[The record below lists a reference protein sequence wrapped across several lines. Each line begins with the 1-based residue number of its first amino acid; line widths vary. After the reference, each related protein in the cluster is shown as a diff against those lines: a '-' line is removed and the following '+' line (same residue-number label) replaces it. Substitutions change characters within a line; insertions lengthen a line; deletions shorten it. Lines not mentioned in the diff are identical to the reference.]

1 MPTTPTANTT
11 LEINVL
17 PREDGRPDGS
27 TNHGQTDGRTDDEL
41 AVLRS
46 TSSARVSG
54 SPQTC
59 SRPPLRNRFPSRQ
72 LHTMHMLPKRNTTLF
87 VLTSWSFVRSEA
99 PSIDST
105 EVIDRTRCG
114 RSVAIEACWILP
126 APSRSHSY
134 LTSLTHWFQSH
145 LIQASDWVSVG
156 KYQ

>member
-27 TNHGQTDGRTDDEL
+27 TNHGRTGDEL

-59 SRPPLRNRFPSRQ
+59 FSPARHCATGSPADSCTQCTCCQNATPLSLCSLPGPSA
-72 LHTMHMLPKRNTTLF
+72 L
-87 VLTSWSFVRSEA
+87 
-99 PSIDST
+99 SIDST
-105 EVIDRTRCG
+105 EVIDRARWGDRFSSGGDGRC
-114 RSVAIEACWILP
+114 RDK
-126 APSRSHSY
+126 
-134 LTSLTHWFQSH
+134 
-145 LIQASDWVSVG
+145 SDHAEFYPCAW
-156 KYQ
+156 